1 MPNPLKKGYH
11 KLRAKLSSSQSPSPA
26 PPRIA
31 QNTGLQPR
39 QQSPEPANETA
50 SDLDIAPNAQS
61 EATAVIIT
69 PSPPIPPPTRSEE
82 AAKDVSPS
90 GLSAWDVAKA
100 ATLSALR
107 VIKEASGALPPLQA
121 AVGALIPIVEIIQ
134 VCRFLRIVLSAA

>member
-1 MPNPLKKGYH
+1 MRKSIKKRLG
-11 KLRAKLSSSQSPSPA
+11 KLHLPFTSSRSPSPA
-26 PPRIA
+26 PPRIE
-31 QNTGLQPR
+31 QNTGLQPQ
-39 QQSPEPANETA
+39 QQSPEPANEAA

-134 VCRFLRIVLSAA
+134 VCRLLWLALSSA